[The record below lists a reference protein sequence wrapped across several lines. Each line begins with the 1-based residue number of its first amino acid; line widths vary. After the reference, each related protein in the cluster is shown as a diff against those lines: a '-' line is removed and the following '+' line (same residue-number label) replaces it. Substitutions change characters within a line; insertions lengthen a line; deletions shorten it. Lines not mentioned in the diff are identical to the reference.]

1 MAKRLWF
8 HNIGFINIKTAI
20 VTGASKGVGLATV
33 KRLSENGYKVI
44 AVSRNLSKVSEL
56 ISDNVEVYNLDITD
70 SKAIEVFFEKHKD
83 ITLDLLVNNAG
94 GGSGPTYIINETP
107 ENFRKAY
114 DINVTGPMYLSQLF
128 VPCMERSESPTII
141 FITSFGGKVPY
152 RGGGNYTNA
161 KRGERGLIDTMRLE
175 FPQFGVKITEICP
188 ATIDTQEQKRDQAL
202 TAEDLA
208 EAIYWVG
215 SLPSHVNINEIE
227 MCHIHSSKYG

>member
-1 MAKRLWF
+1 MQ
-8 HNIGFINIKTAI
+8 KTAI

-33 KRLSENGYKVI
+33 KRLSKNGYRVI

-56 ISDNVEVYNLDITD
+56 ISDNVEVYQLDITD
-70 SKAIEVFFEKHKD
+70 SKAIEAFFNKYKD

-107 ENFRKAY
+107 ENFRRAY

-128 VPCMERSESPTII
+128 VPCMEKSKSPTII

-175 FPQFGVKITEICP
+175 FPQFGIKITEICP
-188 ATIDTQEQKRDQAL
+188 ATIDTQEEKRDQAL
-202 TAEDLA
+202 TADDLA

-227 MCHIHSSKYG
+227 MCHIHGSKYG

>member
-1 MAKRLWF
+1 M
-8 HNIGFINIKTAI
+8 KTAI
-20 VTGASKGVGLATV
+20 VTGASKGVGYATV
-33 KRLSENGYKVI
+33 KLLSENGYRVI
-44 AVSRNLSKVSEL
+44 AVSRNLSKLKESNF
-56 ISDNVEVYNLDITD
+56 DNVETYQLDITD
-70 SKAIEVFFEKHKD
+70 ESQIKSFFEKYKD

-94 GGSGPTYIINETP
+94 GGSGPTNIINETMD
-107 ENFRKAY
+107 NFRRAY
-114 DINVTGPMYLSQLF
+114 DINVSGPMYLSQLF
-128 VPCMERSESPTII
+128 VPCMEKSDSPTIV

-161 KRGERGLIDTMRLE
+161 KRGERGLIETMRLE
-175 FPQFGVKITEICP
+175 FPQFGIKITEICP

-227 MCHIHSSKYG
+227 LCHINSSKY

>member
-1 MAKRLWF
+1 MDSNVQIALNEFKDYV
-8 HNIGFINIKTAI
+8 IKQSRANLTRKDKN
-20 VTGASKGVGLATV
+20 VNRKLYNSLKGSARQLPN
-33 KRLSENGYKVI
+33 S
-44 AVSRNLSKVSEL
+44 
-56 ISDNVEVYNLDITD
+56 
-70 SKAIEVFFEKHKD
+70 IEIFFEKYKD

-107 ENFRKAY
+107 ENFRRAY

-128 VPCMERSESPTII
+128 APCMEKSESPTII
-141 FITSFGGKVPY
+141 FVTSFGGKVPY

-175 FPQFGVKITEICP
+175 FPQFGIKITEICP